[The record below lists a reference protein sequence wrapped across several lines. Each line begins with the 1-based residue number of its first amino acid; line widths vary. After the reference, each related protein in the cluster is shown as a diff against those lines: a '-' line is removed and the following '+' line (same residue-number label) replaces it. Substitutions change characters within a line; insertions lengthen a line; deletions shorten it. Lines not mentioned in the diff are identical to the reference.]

1 MRYQFAIDI
10 DRPVETV
17 WEFSNDFFNAPRLG
31 GQAIVFRQTSPGGP
45 GLGATYEGRMM
56 ILGFETRVHGS
67 FTEWEPLRA
76 MTASMSARPLKWARL
91 RETYEPT
98 PTGTRMVRAM
108 ELDLRFPLNILA
120 PILMPFVIRRWQHAN
135 ASIKRIL
142 ESIPD
147 EEVRASTEP
156 VAAIGP
162 SVHRTVMFTDIVG
175 STQLIGVIGDAAWR
189 DLRRWHDA
197 TLRTT
202 FERHHGRELD
212 HAGAGFSVAFESA
225 GDGVS
230 CAVELE
236 RTVIG
241 HRRTAGF
248 GAPLR
253 RSSKPSDTL
262 GWNVAGPQ
270 SASNAGRRRISCAS
284 HASSRIRWRCARP
297 ARPAPVLAVGP
308 AAADAR
314 RGHRPER
321 RARRDLPGAEGG
333 DRPPGGCDPGG
344 RTGHRQ
350 DPPAGRRR
358 RARRERG
365 VHVRRHHR

>member
-162 SVHRTVMFTDIVG
+162 SVHRTIMFTDIVG

-212 HAGAGFSVAFESA
+212 HAGDGFSVAFESA
-225 GDGVS
+225 ADGVS
-230 CAVELE
+230 CAVEIE
-236 RTVIG
+236 RTLIG

-248 GAPLR
+248 APQLR
-253 RSSKPSDTL
+253 IGLHTGELQRDGDGLTGSAL
-262 GWNVAGPQ
+262 HVA
-270 SASNAGRRRISCAS
+270 
-284 HASSRIRWRCARP
+284 SRIAASAAGGEILATISTFAESGVTP
-297 ARPAPVLAVGP
+297 ASPPTEISLRGISEPVAV
-308 AAADAR
+308 AAVAW
-314 RGHRPER
+314 
-321 RARRDLPGAEGG
+321 
-333 DRPPGGCDPGG
+333 
-344 RTGHRQ
+344 
-350 DPPAGRRR
+350 
-358 RARRERG
+358 
-365 VHVRRHHR
+365 